1 MYLFLFALLAGI
13 IAAAPSDEAS
23 LPAVKFDLND
33 PSQRQLF
40 AETLAQKRQVGIERA
55 RQFLLDTGRPKRWTD
70 GRAVYELM
78 SIENGQP
85 IIFMTL
91 CINSAISIAAD
102 VVRDNPY
109 YQMRGDSLIAGVWDE
124 GIARISHQ
132 ELAGRIV
139 SKDGSS
145 LSNHSTLV
153 SGVLAA
159 SGINPNAAGMAPL
172 AVIYGY
178 DWDSD
183 ASETAIAA
191 MSSAGQADKIQ
202 ISNHSYGNICG
213 WHKDNGTWSWYGN
226 PSYRES
232 DLFGQYNYLAEEF
245 DQVCWNAPYYLP
257 FRAAG
262 NDRYDTA
269 RPAEGQTYLINGTTS
284 AVFTAASGPYADT
297 WDNGGFD
304 TLLSGACAKNV
315 MTVGSVNDA
324 VSAGS
329 RDLSKAAVS
338 TFSAWGPTDDGRIK
352 PDIVANG
359 YTVYSSSSAGDSTYE
374 TASGTSLAAPAAAG
388 AACQLLDLYRR
399 LFPGQYMTA
408 AALKALMIHTADDL
422 GKPGPDYMFGWG
434 LLNNARAAEKLLLH
448 KRNPSAANII
458 EDQIYQTGNTTDTF
472 AFEWDGISPIKAT
485 LCWTDPPGSKTKT
498 GTLDDST
505 PKLVNN
511 LGIVIIAPDGL
522 TCYYPFVLDPAN
534 PNAAASSGINNRDN
548 VKQVFIEAPLQAGQY
563 TVQISADSIRRGFS
577 PQAYCLIISGQQ
589 QPALADLDGDGQI
602 GLTDV
607 LMLAQEWMADSPA
620 SDIYPALGDGRADLL
635 DFNLLALQWLS
646 KNQPARLISD

>member
-1 MYLFLFALLAGI
+1 VYLFLFALLLGI
-13 IAAAPSDEAS
+13 LNAAPSDEAS

-40 AETLAQKRQVGIERA
+40 AETLAQKRQAGIERA

-91 CINSAISIAAD
+91 CINSAISIAGD
-102 VVRDNPY
+102 VVPDNPY
-109 YQMRGDSLIAGVWDE
+109 YQMRGDSIIAGVWDE

-139 SKDGSS
+139 AKDGSS

-191 MSSAGQADKIQ
+191 MSSAGQTDKIQ

-269 RPAEGQTYLINGTTS
+269 RPAEGQTYLVNGTTS

-315 MTVGSVNDA
+315 MTVGSSTMPFLPA
-324 VSAGS
+324 AAICPKQPSARSAHGGRQTMGGS
-329 RDLSKAAVS
+329 SRISLQTATRSIRPVLPATA
-338 TFSAWGPTDDGRIK
+338 PTK
-352 PDIVANG
+352 PLPAH
-359 YTVYSSSSAGDSTYE
+359 
-374 TASGTSLAAPAAAG
+374 SLAAPAAAG

-408 AALKALMIHTADDL
+408 AALKALMIIRPTTWAIPDRITYSAGDCSTMH
-422 GKPGPDYMFGWG
+422 GP
-434 LLNNARAAEKLLLH
+434 
-448 KRNPSAANII
+448 
-458 EDQIYQTGNTTDTF
+458 
-472 AFEWDGISPIKAT
+472 
-485 LCWTDPPGSKTKT
+485 
-498 GTLDDST
+498 
-505 PKLVNN
+505 PKNCFCTSE
-511 LGIVIIAPDGL
+511 IH
-522 TCYYPFVLDPAN
+522 
-534 PNAAASSGINNRDN
+534 
-548 VKQVFIEAPLQAGQY
+548 
-563 TVQISADSIRRGFS
+563 
-577 PQAYCLIISGQQ
+577 
-589 QPALADLDGDGQI
+589 
-602 GLTDV
+602 
-607 LMLAQEWMADSPA
+607 
-620 SDIYPALGDGRADLL
+620 
-635 DFNLLALQWLS
+635 
-646 KNQPARLISD
+646 